1 MKQKF
6 VADDGTEFD
15 EAALCLAYER
25 LIEAS
30 KDSAFHKTSES
41 LFNGC
46 TSWFSQYVDGD
57 SDKVFYIDRD
67 MPKFKANL
75 VRALP
80 ELRDLLEA
88 ALNKPTHDF

>member
-15 EAALCLAYER
+15 TANLCLAYER

-30 KDSAFHKTSES
+30 KNKFFHQTVEN

-46 TSWFSQYVDGD
+46 TSYLGGHDED
-57 SDKVFYIDRD
+57 LDKVFRIDNERE
-67 MPKFKANL
+67 MVKFKANL
-75 VRALP
+75 IRALP
-80 ELRDLLEA
+80 ELSNHLEA
-88 ALNKPTHDF
+88 ALNRPQHR